1 MTVYN
6 DIIEKLK
13 RKKIHMTLID
23 PASQDIESSG
33 RIAEAAERAGTDFI
47 MIGGST
53 RINSELMDKTIG
65 AIKSKTS
72 LKTIIFPGSP
82 EMISPRA
89 DAIYY
94 MSLMNSRNIDFI
106 IGHQVKTSLFLR
118 QLAIETIPMAYLIF
132 EPGMTVGR
140 VGEANLIKRDDS
152 DTALLYAL
160 AAETFGMKLVYL
172 ESGSG
177 SPTYVSENVIKKIKE
192 YVKIP
197 VIVGGGIR
205 DKNAAEKLAAAGAD
219 IIVTGTIVER
229 SRNVYEALQE
239 IISSI

>member
-1 MTVYN
+1 MSVYG
-6 DIIEKLK
+6 DIIDKLK
-13 RKKIHMTLID
+13 RKKVHMTLID
-23 PASQDIESSG
+23 PASQSLQESA
-33 RIAEAAERAGTDFI
+33 RIAIEAERAGTDFI

-53 RINSELMDKTIG
+53 RINSELMDKTVEI
-65 AIKSKTS
+65 IKAKTS

-82 EMISPRA
+82 EMISSKA

-94 MSLMNSRNIDFI
+94 MSLMNSRNIEFI
-106 IGHQVKTSLFLR
+106 IGHQVKTSLLLR
-118 QLAIETIPMAYLIF
+118 KLAIETISMAYLVF

-140 VGEANLIKRDDS
+140 VGEANLIKRDDC
-152 DTALLYAL
+152 DTALLYAI
-160 AAETFGMKLVYL
+160 AAETFGMKLIYL

-177 SPTYVSENVIKKIKE
+177 SPTYVSESVVKRIKDYIR
-192 YVKIP
+192 IP

-205 DKNAAEKLAAAGAD
+205 TREAAESLANAGAD

-229 SRNVYEALQE
+229 NSNVYEALHD